1 MSDWSRSRLATLT
14 PETGSTPPRNP
25 EAGNEREWLV
35 REHQVLLQS
44 VSVGIVHDARAIK
57 LLCPRRRRKRRGR
70 GEAACIVGAHATGGV
85 GDGLLALL
93 CGHALEAA
101 AEEAGAR
108 GELCEET
115 LEREVADAKEAD
127 RLDDGGRMPARVG
140 DDQANV
146 FRGLV
151 SRGLRAP
158 RGEPLD
164 RVGAH
169 LTDGGSN
176 GKAKSSGS
184 HANSKSPCRNWDA
197 TWLGNASGRARQ
209 RLDSAERPRS
219 VAGAGAGSPGAWA
232 RCPARRAVS
241 AAKRR
246 IGSAGEARRGE

>member
-1 MSDWSRSRLATLT
+1 MSDWSRSRLATLS

-44 VSVGIVHDARAIK
+44 ISVGIVHDARAIK

-70 GEAACIVGAHATGGV
+70 GEAACIVGAHTTGGV

-93 CGHALEAA
+93 CSHALEAA
-101 AEEAGAR
+101 TEEAGAR
-108 GELCEET
+108 DELCEET

-146 FRGLV
+146 LRGLV

-158 RGEPLD
+158 RGE
-164 RVGAH
+164 RMAR
-169 LTDGGSN
+169 SN

-184 HANSKSPCRNWDA
+184 HANNRSPCRNWDA
-197 TWLGNASGRARQ
+197 TWLGNASGRDRQ

-219 VAGAGAGSPGAWA
+219 VAVGAAAGSPGAWA
-232 RCPARRAVS
+232 RCNARRAVS

-246 IGSAGEARRGE
+246 